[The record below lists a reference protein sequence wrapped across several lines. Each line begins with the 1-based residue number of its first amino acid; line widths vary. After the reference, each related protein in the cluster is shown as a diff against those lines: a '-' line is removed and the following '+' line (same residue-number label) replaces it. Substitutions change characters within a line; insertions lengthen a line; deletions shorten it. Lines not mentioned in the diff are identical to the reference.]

1 MSKLASE
8 FEVACPCCRATLVV
22 DGGLKRVV
30 SHRDPV
36 NEDRPEFD
44 EAHQILAAEK
54 AKREA
59 LFAQSVADEQG
70 RGDVL
75 SKRFEEALEQ
85 ARQEPIERPARDFDL
100 D

>member
-8 FEVACPCCRATLVV
+8 FEVVCPCCHATLVV
-22 DGGLKRVV
+22 DRGLKRVV
-30 SHRDPV
+30 SHSDPV
-36 NEDRPEFD
+36 NEDRPELD
-44 EAHQILAAEK
+44 EAQQILAAEK

-75 SKRFEEALEQ
+75 SKRFDEALKQ
-85 ARQEPIERPARDFDL
+85 AREEPIERPARDFDL